1 MVSLTALWLPI
12 VLSAV
17 LVFVVSAVLH
27 MVLKYHSGDFSR
39 LPDEEKTLESLR
51 EANVPPG
58 DYNFPYFASMK
69 ETSSP
74 EGKARFERGP
84 VGMVTLLANGPVAM
98 GGMLVQWLLYCLA
111 MSVLVGYLTGLT
123 VAPGAEYMHTFRVAS
138 VVAFLA
144 YAGAQPIESI
154 WMGRRW
160 STTWKNVLDGFIYSL
175 VTAGAF
181 AGFYPGS

>member
-17 LVFVVSAVLH
+17 LVFVVSSILH
-27 MVLKYHSGDFSR
+27 MVLKYHAGDFSA

-51 EANVPPG
+51 AANVPPG
-58 DYNFPYFASMK
+58 DYTFPYCASMK
-69 ETSSP
+69 EVGSP

-98 GGMLVQWLLYCLA
+98 GKNLIQWFLFCLA
-111 MSVLVGYLTGLT
+111 MSVLVAYLTGLT

-138 VVAFLA
+138 VAAFLA
-144 YAGAQPIESI
+144 YAGAQPMDSI
-154 WMGRRW
+154 WMSRRW